1 MAAILLILRPQPGAE
16 ATAARALKMGM
27 EAVVAPL
34 FEIVPVEWE
43 APDPKRVDAVVLTSA
58 NAPRQAGP
66 QLKAFT
72 HLPCYAVG
80 EATAAAAQEAG
91 FAETQAGPSDGAAL
105 IELLAAQ
112 GVERALHPCGRDNHP
127 TGHRHVTLIRRI
139 VYAAEPVDALP
150 LQAAKVLANG
160 ALALLHSP
168 RAAALFARLVS
179 DKAGIAIAAISPAAL
194 AAAGSGWRLAASAAE
209 PRDEAL
215 LELACKLCNTKRGE
229 MGNGG

>member
-1 MAAILLILRPQPGAE
+1 
-16 ATAARALKMGM
+16 M

-34 FEIVPVEWE
+34 FGIVPVKWE
-43 APDPKRVDAVVLTSA
+43 APDPANVGAVILTSA

-66 QLKAFT
+66 QLDAFT

-80 EATAAAAQEAG
+80 EATAAAAEKAG
-91 FAETQAGPSDGAAL
+91 FVRIHSGPGDGVAL
-105 IELLAAQ
+105 TELLATQ
-112 GVERALHPCGRDNHP
+112 GLERALHLCGRDHHP
-127 TGHRHVTLIRRI
+127 IGHPQVTLIRRI

-150 LQAAKVLANG
+150 PQAEQAVANG

-168 RAAALFARLVS
+168 RAAALFERLVI
-179 DKAGIAIAAISPAAL
+179 DKARVAIAAISPAAL
-194 AAAGSGWRLAASAAE
+194 AAAGTGWRLSASAAE

-215 LELACKLCNTKRGE
+215 LELASKLCNTEPRE